1 MALNFD
7 TRYRPVWAEIHL
19 DRLRHNLKEVRRLTG
34 SQVAIFAVVKAD
46 AYGHGALQAAR
57 AFVEAGADYLAVA
70 LPEEGIE
77 LRQAGFKQPI
87 LVFGPY
93 FSNQAQAFLEYDLMP
108 TLAGP
113 EALADLASHVKGSGK
128 ILAVHVKV
136 DTGMSRVGVQ
146 HGRLAADLVKK
157 VADTAGLKI
166 AGMYSHFAKADET
179 DKQSALRQMD
189 IFMKTIAMVEQAG
202 IKVPVKHM
210 ANSAAIIDLPQ
221 IYLDAVR
228 PGIMLYGLYPS
239 EEVHK
244 DRVDLRP
251 AMELKAQVS
260 HVKLVEAGTTISYGG
275 TYAPRKASTIATIP
289 VGYADGYSRI
299 LNGKGAE
306 IIIRGRRYPV
316 AGRICMDQF
325 MADAGDDEVAIG
337 DEAVLFGR
345 QGEAFVSADEV
356 ASKLGTIN
364 YEVTCMVSRR
374 VPRVYREEQ

>member
-7 TRYRPVWAEIHL
+7 TRYRPVWAEIYL
-19 DRLRHNLKEVRRLTG
+19 DRLRHNLKEVRRLVG
-34 SQVAIFAVVKAD
+34 PRVAIFAVVKAD
-46 AYGHGALQAAR
+46 AYGHGALQAAQ

-93 FSNQAQAFLEYDLMP
+93 FPNQAHAFLEYDLMP

-113 EALADLASHVKGSGK
+113 EALADLASHVKGSEK
-128 ILAVHVKV
+128 TLAVHVKV

-146 HGRLAADLVKK
+146 HGGLAADLVKK
-157 VADTAGLKI
+157 VADTAGLKM
-166 AGMYSHFAKADET
+166 AGMYTHFAKADET
-179 DKQSALRQMD
+179 DKQYALRQMD
-189 IFMKTIAMVEQAG
+189 IFMETIAIVEQAG
-202 IKVPVKHM
+202 VKIPVKHM

-251 AMELKAQVS
+251 AMELKARVS
-260 HVKLVEAGTTISYGG
+260 HVKLVKAGTTISYGG
-275 TYAPRKASTIATIP
+275 TYAPRKDSTIATIP

-306 IIIRGRRYPV
+306 ILIRGHRYPV

-325 MADAGDDEVAIG
+325 MADAGDDEVTIG

-345 QGEAFVSADEV
+345 QGNEFVSADEV